1 MFVVVA
7 LSVINICYLPAG
19 GRIEKDFALVLS
31 TTRGRRPKAV
41 SRPSAKVFSIQTDQ
55 SRQITFLFI
64 FFLF

>member
-31 TTRGRRPKAV
+31 TTRGRFKAERKGFLDTDRPKQANN
-41 SRPSAKVFSIQTDQ
+41 VFIY
-55 SRQITFLFI
+55 